1 MQKEFTYLIFY
12 KPYNVLTQFTRER
25 PEHHTL
31 ADYIKF
37 DKDIYPVGRL
47 DKDSEGL
54 LLLTNDK
61 RLNQI
66 LLEPANKRPK
76 TYLVQ
81 VDGDITSEAIKQ
93 LQSGVEIALEDK
105 TYHTKPCQAKKL
117 AKPPVLPERNP
128 PVRFRANIPTSWILI
143 TLTEGKNRQIRKM
156 CAKVQFPVLRLV
168 RVQLGDLTLGNLLP
182 GKFRK
187 ISLEELQTVLL
198 IKPEEW
204 KKKSSDIHKNVK
216 TESKKPT
223 KPSKY
228 KTLPIQKGKR
238 K

>member
-12 KPYNVLTQFTRER
+12 KPYNVLTQFTKER
-25 PEHHTL
+25 PEHNTL

-76 TYLVQ
+76 TYFVQ
-81 VDGDITSEAIKQ
+81 VDGDITAEAVKQ

-105 TYHTKPCQAKKL
+105 MYQTKPCQAKKL

-156 CAKVQFPVLRLV
+156 CAKVNFPVLRLV
-168 RVQLGDLTLGNLLP
+168 RVQLGDLALGNLLP
-182 GKFRK
+182 GKFRRMN
-187 ISLEELQTVLL
+187 LEELQQVLA

-204 KKKSSDIHKNVK
+204 KKKSPVVSTTGK
-216 TESKKPT
+216 TDPKKTT

-228 KTLPIQKGKR
+228 KSSPLQKGKKR
-238 K
+238 